1 MNTAIGRKGNSNTFA
16 ARCPSGG
23 IGRRARLKLVF
34 RKKWGFDSLLG
45 HLTVKNRKL
54 YLQSDLKNQLFFKHF
69 AGVVQLP
76 ESIRDEVR
84 APPCR

>member
-1 MNTAIGRKGNSNTFA
+1 MYKMNTGIGKKGKTNTFA
-16 ARCPSGG
+16 PRCPSGG

-54 YLQSDLKNQLFFKHF
+54 YLQSVLKKS
-69 AGVVQLP
+69 VVL
-76 ESIRDEVR
+76 
-84 APPCR
+84 